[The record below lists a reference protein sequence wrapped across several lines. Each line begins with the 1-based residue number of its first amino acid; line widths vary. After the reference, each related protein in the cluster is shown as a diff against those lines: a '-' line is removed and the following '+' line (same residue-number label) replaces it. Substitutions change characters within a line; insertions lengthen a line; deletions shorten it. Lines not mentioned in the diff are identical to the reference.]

1 MQQFTQE
8 FSSVKGGC
16 ILESGFYSFESICLP
31 LLHILAKHI
40 HYFLWI
46 AEVLLVYIMLV
57 LKTILKGRLHLFQH
71 DAQMDYYGTRLAT
84 CSSDRTVKIFDVRN
98 GGQILVADLRG

>member
-1 MQQFTQE
+1 MRSWKHPVSLLENET
-8 FSSVKGGC
+8 SVE
-16 ILESGFYSFESICLP
+16 IICTC
-31 LLHILAKHI
+31 
-40 HYFLWI
+40 YFWI
-46 AEVLLVYIMLV
+46 VLLLRKETKED
-57 LKTILKGRLHLFQH
+57 LILLHLFQH